1 MQGLRFGLGQ
11 FGDRR
16 LEKGGS
22 SCMRRWSHDQDRAFG
37 DWAREAWPRFNDA
50 VLDEAGV

>member
-1 MQGLRFGLGQ
+1 MLTQGLGQ

-22 SCMRRWSHDQDRAFG
+22 SCMPDWWRAGAPGCGFAGWEAAAPAKFG
-37 DWAREAWPRFNDA
+37 
-50 VLDEAGV
+50 